1 MAVGKNAGKATS
13 GWKPQTKWQGNKST
27 NKSQDGVARRPSGV
41 GPSKAKKRIVY

>member
-27 NKSQDGVARRPSGV
+27 NSDQSKVGRRPSS
-41 GPSKAKKRIVY
+41 PNASKSQKKVTY